1 MLSEYSSNVILA
13 KVRAMYGKR
22 ISEQDYKSLISCSTV
37 ADVAMY
43 LKNHTSYAKEL
54 FDLNEREVHRGS
66 LENLVKKKLFH
77 DLESLCRYEISTRN
91 SFAEYTIV
99 RTEIEQIIHSLMY
112 LVSGRPAEY
121 IYSLPMFFN
130 KRTKINL
137 MDLASIKDYDDFLK
151 TLEGSDYEK
160 ILKEYKPK
168 KDEQLD
174 ISAIEK
180 ALYNYLYG
188 KFFEALK
195 KDVSREVRN
204 KLSEIMISYI
214 DYTNFVRIVRLKRND
229 SKDESAIL
237 DYGTLKSLSIKQML
251 NAKSEEEVFNI
262 MKSTNRGKKLAKM
275 QFNYIDELPARV
287 MYDNC
292 RKSIRFSI
300 NPSVV
305 MLSYLFLLQIEIS
318 NLVTIIEGVHYKVQK
333 NEIEKLLITKNQSK
347 EGVI

>member
-22 ISEQDYKSLISCSTV
+22 ISANDYKNLISCSSVTE
-37 ADVAMY
+37 VAMY

-54 FDLNEREVHRGS
+54 FDLNEREVYRGQ

-112 LVSGRPAEY
+112 LVSGKPAEY
-121 IYSLPMFFN
+121 IYSFPMFFN

-137 MDLASIKDYDDFLK
+137 MDLASVKNYDDFINTLK
-151 TLEGSDYEK
+151 GSDYAR
-160 ILKEYKPK
+160 ILKEYRPQ
-168 KDEQLD
+168 KDGQID

-188 KFFEALK
+188 KFFEALE
-195 KDVSREVRN
+195 KDVSKEVRN
-204 KLSEIMISYI
+204 KLSEIMVSYI
-214 DYTNFVRIVRLKRND
+214 DYSNFVRIIRLKRNNSTND
-229 SKDESAIL
+229 SAIL
-237 DYGTLKSLSIKQML
+237 DYGTLKSVSINQML
-251 NAKSEEEVFNI
+251 HAKNEEEVFNI
-262 MKSTNRGKKLAKM
+262 MKSTNRGKKLTKIK
-275 QFNYIDELPARV
+275 FNYIDELPARV
-287 MYDNC
+287 MYDSC

-318 NLVTIIEGVHYKVQK
+318 NLVTIIEGAHYKAPK
-333 NEIEKLLITKNQSK
+333 NEIEKLLIIKNQSK